1 MTISVNPW
9 IADMTGY
16 VPGEQLNDPEVIKLN
31 TNELPYPPAPE
42 VSQAVIAETELGMFN
57 KYPDPTCQPL
67 RQAIAQRLGVS
78 AEEIIIGNGSDEI
91 LRMIIHAFAK
101 PGDSIAM
108 CSPTYTLYR
117 VLAAMFNV
125 SVENHAADAPAFSL
139 PESFIEAAAKIL
151 FLPNPNPPIGTFY
164 SAADLECLA
173 AADPDRLVVIDEA
186 YVDFGPASAL
196 EIYRRYDNVVI
207 TRTFSKSYSL
217 AGLRAGFLI
226 CRPRLAEVLNRIRDS
241 YNVNRLTQAAA
252 LAAWNA
258 QPYYDDIVGKIKT
271 DRAWLSDELRT
282 RGFNVHP
289 SEGNFVFSRRAG
301 VAKLYQA
308 LKERKVLVRYFDTPG
323 LNDGIRITIGT
334 REELERLLQLID
346 EIDGRPTGTN

>member
-9 IADMTGY
+9 IAEMTGY

-31 TNELPYPPAPE
+31 TNELPYPAAPE
-42 VSQAVIAETELGMFN
+42 VSQAVIAETERGIFN

-67 RQAIAQRLGVS
+67 RQAISQRLGIS
-78 AEEIIIGNGSDEI
+78 PDEIVVGNGSDEI

-108 CSPTYTLYR
+108 CSPTYTLYT

-125 SVENHAADAPAFSL
+125 SIENHTADAPAFSL
-139 PESFIEAAAKIL
+139 PESFIEAPAKIL

-186 YVDFGPASAL
+186 YVDFAPVSGL
-196 EIYRRYDNVVI
+196 EIYRKYDNVVI
-207 TRTFSKSYSL
+207 SRTFSKSYSL

-226 CRPRLAEVLNRIRDS
+226 CRPRLAEALNRIRDS

-258 QPYYDDIVGKIKT
+258 QPYYDEIISTIKT
-271 DRAWLSDELRT
+271 DRAWLAEELKT

-289 SEGNFVFSRRAG
+289 SEGNFIFARRTGAE
-301 VAKLYQA
+301 KLYQA
-308 LKERKVLVRYFDTPG
+308 LKERKILVRYFDAAG
-323 LNDGIRITIGT
+323 LSDGIRITIGT
-334 REELERLLQLID
+334 REELERLLQLVD
-346 EIDGRPTGTN
+346 EIDGRQTDPN